1 MEDLITCKVA
11 REDFQQWLA
20 SGNGPVTIHSG
31 EKADV
36 LLTIL
41 EKTPSVDYLYRT
53 SIAKDGGISW
63 RNSLLFCGVYDGEN
77 HALYLAKD
85 AQAIFTRGPVPL
97 VTEPGGSMME
107 DICGK
112 VNRRVEDILANDR
125 SNLPV
130 QEVTGWLAA
139 RNLEHYQK
147 YGAQTDAI
155 QMLFEGR
162 APDGKFHSG
171 YAMEELPEA
180 AFLAWLQDPE
190 GFIQAEAEMYIKS
203 NSEKL
208 LQQFLESDALLAEY
222 QALVQD
228 TGSPIHRMKAIT
240 DAMKASGAK
249 MVTVTVQKDGMD
261 LTFKTAADSL
271 MGHRNSYSTYDI
283 PAADRR
289 EFERLFGRC
298 ADYNA
303 EDITRITYGKK
314 TLYEAEP
321 VQEETMAESAG
332 PAMGGM
338 M

>member
-112 VNRRVEDILANDR
+112 VNRRVEDIVANDR

-139 RNLEHYQK
+139 HNLEHYQK

-190 GFIQAEAEMYIKS
+190 GFIQTEAEMYIKS

-208 LQQFLESDALLAEY
+208 LQQFLENDALLAEY

-240 DAMKASGAK
+240 DALNGSSAK
-249 MVTVTVQKDGMD
+249 MVNVTVKKGGEE
-261 LTFKTAADSL
+261 LTFKMEASP
-271 MGHRNSYSTYDI
+271 MKGHHTYYSTYHI

-289 EFERLFGRC
+289 RFQLVFGR
-298 ADYNA
+298 NTGFKA
-303 EDITRITYGKK
+303 EEVVRITYGRN
-314 TLYEAEP
+314 TIYEAP
-321 VQEETMAESAG
+321 PAQEETMAESAG